1 MENKSPGTDEVPD
14 PAMLDG
20 VLRLLDLRKGAA
32 ANTSPLPSISSGEA
46 KDEVWDE
53 VMAVAAETDM
63 VVEALISASM
73 MGLLAE
79 DS

>member
-1 MENKSPGTDEVPD
+1 MENKSPGTEEVPD

-20 VLRLLDLRKGAA
+20 VLRLLVLRKGAA
-32 ANTSPLPSISSGEA
+32 AKTSPLSSGEA

-53 VMAVAAETDM
+53 VMAVAADIDS
-63 VVEALISASM
+63 VVEALTSASM

-79 DS
+79 DG